1 MTKHICTQE
10 DKINKLDNVLDEIKT
25 DIALLL
31 ELKEDIKKNSE
42 FRIQSRS
49 IIGFLAFIFAVF
61 GAGIMWVVNKFNS

>member
-61 GAGIMWVVNKFNS
+61 GAGIMWVVSKFNS